1 VDINIKGE
9 VEKEKLDSYDVHFY
23 APSKNEIEDEVRKE
37 GSFGLDRLE
46 MFEIE
51 RDEKDGENYGKAVAR
66 TVRAIQESM
75 ISHHFGEGILDSLFD
90 NYGRMVD
97 EEMAKEE
104 IKPLTFAIVL
114 RKL

>member
-1 VDINIKGE
+1 MGE
-9 VEKEKLDSYDVHFY
+9 VEKKKLDSYDVHFY

-51 RDEKDGENYGKAVAR
+51 RDEKDGLSYGAEVAM
-66 TVRAIQESM
+66 TVRAIHESM
-75 ISHHFGEGILDSLFD
+75 ICQHFGERILDKLFD

-97 EEMAKEE
+97 EEMAKEK
-104 IKPLTFAIVL
+104 IKPITFAIVL